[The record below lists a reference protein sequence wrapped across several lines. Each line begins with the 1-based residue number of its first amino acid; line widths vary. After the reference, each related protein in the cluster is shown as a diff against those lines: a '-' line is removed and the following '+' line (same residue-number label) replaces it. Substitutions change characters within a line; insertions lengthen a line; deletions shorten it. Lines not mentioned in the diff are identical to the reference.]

1 MSAKCC
7 ILLYNM
13 YFVCFLNSTFDTNHK
28 AVSTVTVHHLEN
40 AKTVYEQHNN
50 ICTYHIQEFTINK
63 QLFIKWSQ
71 IFMPMVRRG

>member
-13 YFVCFLNSTFDTNHK
+13 CFVCFLNSKFDTNHK
-28 AVSTVTVHHLEN
+28 DVSTVTVHNLES
-40 AKTVYEQHNN
+40 AKTVYEQRNN

-63 QLFIKWSQ
+63 QLFIKSSQ
-71 IFMPMVRRG
+71 IFMSMVRLG

>member
-13 YFVCFLNSTFDTNHK
+13 CFVCFLNSKFDTNHK
-28 AVSTVTVHHLEN
+28 DVSTVTVHNLES
-40 AKTVYEQHNN
+40 AKTVYEQRNN

-63 QLFIKWSQ
+63 QLFIKSSQ
-71 IFMPMVRRG
+71 IFMPMVRLG